1 MKLSPRLPQMQQEV
15 WYLLETLFTFS
26 RLGMME
32 TPGWWQVRVS
42 STRMLHLEKELSG
55 QTMALVYRWWHH
67 VRYELAPGYLWS
79 DSLKG
84 EWLVPVGL
92 AHGLSVQWNGLAEDS
107 GHCSASCS
115 DILCRVS
122 QTSGSG
128 LKESGKVLKIGVKRP
143 LILPKSFS
151 YKSLFGRM

>member
-15 WYLLETLFTFS
+15 WYLLETLFTFP

-42 STRMLHLEKELSG
+42 STRMPHLKKELSE
-55 QTMALVYRWWHH
+55 QTMALVYRWWYH
-67 VRYELAPGYLWS
+67 VRYELEPGFLWL

-107 GHCSASCS
+107 VHCSASCS

-128 LKESGKVLKIGVKRP
+128 LKESGKVLENVVKRLP
-143 LILPKSFS
+143 ILPKSFS

>member
-1 MKLSPRLPQMQQEV
+1 M
-15 WYLLETLFTFS
+15 
-26 RLGMME
+26 
-32 TPGWWQVRVS
+32 
-42 STRMLHLEKELSG
+42 
-55 QTMALVYRWWHH
+55 
-67 VRYELAPGYLWS
+67 
-79 DSLKG
+79 
-84 EWLVPVGL
+84 PVGL

-128 LKESGKVLKIGVKRP
+128 PKESGKVLEIGVKP
-143 LILPKSFS
+143 LILPESFL